1 VALASKALSNFCR
14 AKLAPH
20 TMPQSVAEY
29 SKKVVDY
36 LKIVDEKQRINEY
49 TWLIRG
55 FFEIVLGSRPASAA
69 CPVCLPPVLS
79 LLLYVL

>member
-1 VALASKALSNFCR
+1 
-14 AKLAPH
+14 
-20 TMPQSVAEY
+20 MPQSVAEY

-55 FFEIVLGSRPASAA
+55 FFEIVLGEAPSLFRICHRYPAAFNRMHS
-69 CPVCLPPVLS
+69 VLS
-79 LLLYVL
+79 